1 MTPAQSNTR
10 RWQRQPVDLPVSVVV
25 LNGVSRIV
33 IPGRATEISEGGMAL
48 YAGMIHPKR
57 GDLVEVEF
65 QIPSHARVAA
75 MIRNRACF
83 SFGLEFLTP
92 VVTDSRTV
100 SQLAAFALMQ
110 GLQAEAEPSASA
122 AENAASAY
130 TMLAQVLRLEGQPLD
145 AQVVDQAVVL
155 FLRMRDVC
163 LRQQALSM
171 KTLRRRLVALYRAGL
186 LVAGPIGLLK
196 ADPSL

>member
-1 MTPAQSNTR
+1 MTPAESNTR
-10 RWQRQPVDLPVSVVV
+10 RWQRQQVDLPVSVVV

-110 GLQAEAEPSASA
+110 GLQAEAEPSAAA

-163 LRQQALSM
+163 LRQQALSI
-171 KTLRRRLVALYRAGL
+171 KTLRRRLATLYRAGL
-186 LVAGPIGLLK
+186 LLAGYAGLLK
-196 ADPSL
+196 ADAGR

>member
-1 MTPAQSNTR
+1 MTPAESNTR
-10 RWQRQPVDLPVSVVV
+10 RWQRQQVDLPVSVVV

-155 FLRMRDVC
+155 FLNMRDVC
-163 LRQQALSM
+163 LRQQALSI
-171 KTLRRRLVALYRAGL
+171 KTLRRRLAALYRAGL
-186 LVAGPIGLLK
+186 LLAGYNGLLK
-196 ADPSL
+196 ADAGR

>member
-1 MTPAQSNTR
+1 MTPAESNTR
-10 RWQRQPVDLPVSVVV
+10 RWQRKQVDLPVSVVV

-110 GLQAEAEPSASA
+110 GLQAKAEPSASA

-163 LRQQALSM
+163 LRQQALSI
-171 KTLRRRLVALYRAGL
+171 KTLRRRLAALYRAGL
-186 LVAGPIGLLK
+186 LLAGYNGLLK
-196 ADPSL
+196 ADAGR

>member
-1 MTPAQSNTR
+1 MTPAESNTR
-10 RWQRQPVDLPVSVVV
+10 RWQRQQVDLPVSVVV

-145 AQVVDQAVVL
+145 AQVVDRAVVL
-155 FLRMRDVC
+155 FLNMRDVC
-163 LRQQALSM
+163 LRQQALSI
-171 KTLRRRLVALYRAGL
+171 KTLRRRLAALYRAGL
-186 LVAGPIGLLK
+186 LLAGYNGLLK
-196 ADPSL
+196 ADAGC

>member
-1 MTPAQSNTR
+1 MQSNTR
-10 RWQRQPVDLPVSVVV
+10 RWQRQQVDLPVSVVV

-155 FLRMRDVC
+155 FLNMRDVC
-163 LRQQALSM
+163 LRQQALSI
-171 KTLRRRLVALYRAGL
+171 KTLRRRLAALYRAGL
-186 LVAGPIGLLK
+186 LLAGYAGLLK
-196 ADPSL
+196 ADAGR

>member
-1 MTPAQSNTR
+1 MTPAESNTR
-10 RWQRQPVDLPVSVVV
+10 RWERQQVDLPVSVVV

-155 FLRMRDVC
+155 FLNMRDVC
-163 LRQQALSM
+163 LRQQALSI
-171 KTLRRRLVALYRAGL
+171 KTLRRRLAALYRAGL
-186 LVAGPIGLLK
+186 LLAGYNGLLK
-196 ADPSL
+196 ADAGR

>member
-1 MTPAQSNTR
+1 MTPAESNTR
-10 RWQRQPVDLPVSVVV
+10 RWQRQQVDLPVSVVV

-145 AQVVDQAVVL
+145 AQIVDQAVVL

-171 KTLRRRLVALYRAGL
+171 KTLRRRLAALYRAGL
-186 LVAGPIGLLK
+186 LLAGYNGLLK
-196 ADPSL
+196 ADTGR